1 MFSADRCISTG
12 IGGETMRAFAN
23 HVRLPFGISAFAIC
37 AVTGTP
43 AASQV
48 TPTPPP
54 ATTTPA
60 PATDPASS
68 ATAQETL
75 ADDAQQ
81 VPVDNSGAGANPQA
95 SDSDIVVTG
104 FRQAYTDALNIKR
117 SAPQI
122 TDSISSDGL
131 GRFPDLNVGEAI
143 QRIPGVQINREAD
156 ARNAT
161 VSLRGLPG
169 TFARTTLNGVGFA
182 DPVLNG
188 STPLGAFNSDI
199 FTSIT
204 VIKSPSAADLAGG
217 LSGNIDLRIAPAL
230 GRRDGGYIKASY
242 EYNELGELG
251 TPSGTIAYNTHLS
264 DDFAVFGVFAYKQEK
279 FRRDSITVNSWNN
292 RLGAIQVGN
301 QQAAGSNP
309 VYDAL
314 IAQFPG
320 GVYYPS
326 QTRQLVRYN
335 AGDLFT
341 GATGAEWQVS
351 RETKVGVTGFYT
363 RRNLDKSLNQ
373 LLYIDAGPGNNTNT
387 GLTATSAV
395 ARLTQLGT
403 PYTAQS
409 PSGERA
415 YIDRFSAENVNTF
428 DSIRSEPG
436 KQQTWAITPT
446 IEYDDDTLRISAQG
460 TVSRAKVVSNQIEF
474 DIVQNPYRNFGSA
487 GLNGIT
493 AQVYT
498 GGTDLSGYTAILNT
512 PNASHIPTGGYPLP
526 APANAATQ
534 AGAQLPGAAAGTLG
548 DRFGVTGTNGLSRN
562 ELDAAQVDVE
572 YRLEDV
578 GPLSGLQAGVRLER
592 RNFISTGSRN
602 TSLGSNTAAVNPSFS
617 QQLPFASDF
626 FGGQAPGYT
635 TNWRTVD
642 VDQVLAA
649 VTPVNTQPRSAT
661 NPNGLPAQFAF
672 DPTNGVFLTPYG
684 LINNYWDPNYYN
696 NNFNNENRILSLYG
710 MANLDFDVVGVRVRG
725 NVGLRYEATKN
736 EINALDCS
744 NCSATNSNA
753 PLPIN
758 HRQFTR
764 TFARTYDYW
773 LPSAMLAADLTS
785 KLTLRAAFYQTYVR
799 PQPRDTT
806 PITFVQEP
814 VAPIPPSIVPT
825 ATPSYTVNIGAADLR
840 PYTADSYD
848 VSLEWYNRPG
858 SIIALALYQ
867 KDIQGYIGPITD
879 RSVLCPADG
888 RFNGVDYGLG
898 PLQVVGPNCR
908 TTRTFINPAGAQET
922 AVVLA
927 TGNTNQSPIR
937 VRGLEFSIQ
946 QNFDFLPG
954 IFKNLGGAFNYSRTS
969 ISGTDVQGNRVT
981 LPSVSKDNF
990 NVIGFYE
997 TKLFGI
1003 RVVFNHRGDY
1013 DLAAGNSFVGD
1024 ARTVNARS
1032 QLDASASLN
1041 ITKNIS
1047 LSVDAF
1053 NLTDATRSEFESD
1066 PRLPRRIDYDGRTY
1080 QATLR
1085 ATF

>member
-1 MFSADRCISTG
+1 MRMSALDKRWL
-12 IGGETMRAFAN
+12 
-23 HVRLPFGISAFAIC
+23 VGISSLALGALL
-37 AVTGTP
+37 ASPSWGQTAP
-43 AASQV
+43 AQ
-48 TPTPPP
+48 TPT
-54 ATTTPA
+54 TA
-60 PATDPASS
+60 PDPASGPTS
-68 ATAQETL
+68 QETVSDPTRPVPIDNDGK
-75 ADDAQQ
+75 DDA
-81 VPVDNSGAGANPQA
+81 P
-95 SDSDIVVTG
+95 DIVVNG

-117 SAPQI
+117 NAPQI

-156 ARNAT
+156 AHNAT

-230 GRRDGGYIKASY
+230 GRREGGYVKASY
-242 EYNELGELG
+242 EYNDLGNLG
-251 TPSGTIAYNTHLS
+251 TPSFTGAYNHFFS
-264 DDFAVFGVFAYKQEK
+264 DNFAVFGVAAYRKEK

-314 IAQFPG
+314 IAQYPG

-341 GATGAEWQVS
+341 GTTGFEWQASDEV
-351 RETKVGVTGFYT
+351 KIGATGFYT
-363 RRNLDKSLNQ
+363 ERNLDKSLNQ
-373 LLYIDAGPGNNTNT
+373 LLYIDAGAGNNTNT
-387 GLTATSAV
+387 ALTATSAV
-395 ARLTQLGT
+395 AHLTSLGT
-403 PYTAQS
+403 PYLAQS
-409 PSGERA
+409 PSGQRA
-415 YIDRFSAENVNTF
+415 YINSFSAENINTF

-436 KQQTWAITPT
+436 KQRTWAITPT
-446 IEYDDDTLRISAQG
+446 AEFKNDTFRLSVQG
-460 TVSRAKVVSNQIEF
+460 TVSRAQVVSNQLEF
-474 DIVQNPYRNFGSA
+474 DIVQNPYRNLGTA

-493 AQVYT
+493 TSVFT
-498 GGTDLSGYTAILNT
+498 GGTDLSGYQATLNT
-512 PNASHIPTGGYPLP
+512 PVASHIPATGYPLP

-534 AGAQLPGAAAGTLG
+534 AGAQLPGAPAGTLG
-548 DRFGVTGTNGLSRN
+548 NRFGVTGTNGTSRN
-562 ELDAAQVDVE
+562 ELDAIQVD
-572 YRLEDV
+572 LERKFEDL
-578 GPLSGLQAGVRLER
+578 PLLSGLQGGVRFER
-592 RNFISTGSRN
+592 LNFISTGSRN
-602 TSLGSNTAAVNPSFS
+602 TSLGANTGAVTPAMS
-617 QQLPFASDF
+617 QQLPFTSDF

-635 TNWRTVD
+635 SNWRTVD
-642 VDQVLAA
+642 VDQVLSAI
-649 VTPVNTQPRSAT
+649 TPVNTQPRTTA
-661 NPNGLPAQFAF
+661 NPNGLPAQFAY
-672 DPTNGVFLTPYG
+672 DPANGVFLTPYG
-684 LINNYWDPNYYN
+684 LVNNYWDPNYYN
-696 NNFNNENRILSLYG
+696 NNFNNENRIFSIYG
-710 MANLDFDVVGVRVRG
+710 MANLNFSVAGVRVRG
-725 NVGLRYEATKN
+725 NAGLRYEWTRN
-736 EINALDCS
+736 TIHALDCS

-764 TFARTYDYW
+764 TFERTYDYW

-785 KLTLRAAFYQTYVR
+785 KLTLRAAYYQTYVR

-814 VAPIPPSIVPT
+814 VAPVAPSLVPT
-825 ATPSYTVNIGAADLR
+825 ASPSYTVNIGAADLD
-840 PYTADSYD
+840 PYTARSYD
-848 VSLEWYNRPG
+848 VSVEWYNRPG

-922 AVVLA
+922 ATVLA

-954 IFKNLGGAFNYSRTS
+954 IFKDLGGAFNYSRTS

-1003 RVVFNHRGDY
+1003 RLVFNHRGDY

-1041 ITKNIS
+1041 ITKNLS
-1047 LSVDAF
+1047 LSIDAF
-1053 NLTDATRSEFESD
+1053 NITDATRSEYESD
-1066 PRLPRRIDYDGRTY
+1066 PQLPRRIDYDGRTY
-1080 QATLR
+1080 QMTLR
-1085 ATF
+1085 ATL